1 MTLFAYKSIDTHGK
15 IIRGL
20 QDSPNLFELETRLK
34 RQRLDLISAKETRRN
49 SPQRHTIK
57 RAELITFFFNLDQFS
72 RAGVPLLDC
81 LNDLRDSMDEA
92 IFHDIIANL
101 IVLIEH
107 GNSLSQAMAQHP
119 NAFDNVTVSLIHA
132 GETSGQLPDIFR
144 HLSDAFKWQDEM
156 ATQTKNILIYPAFI
170 GMVILGVTFFLM
182 IYLVPQLAIFI
193 KSNGQNMPWQTQLL
207 LSTSEIV
214 VHDWQFILAS
224 PLLFYVAIKSAI
236 KINPGWQYH
245 LDRVKLNTWPTG
257 NVLRKIILA
266 RVAHTFAMMYGAGI
280 SILDCLSHTCAL
292 ANNQVIAQSLEQ
304 VKREIEAGNNLT
316 QSFQN
321 VGIFPPLII
330 RMLKVGE
337 ATGQLDAAL
346 LNVSYFYDRDVKDAI
361 KKAQLLIEP
370 TMTLIMGAL
379 LGWIMLAVLSPIYD
393 IISKI
398 NM

>member
-182 IYLVPQLAIFI
+182 IYLVPQIAIYI
-193 KSNGQNMPWQTQLL
+193 KSNGQNMP
-207 LSTSEIV
+207 
-214 VHDWQFILAS
+214 
-224 PLLFYVAIKSAI
+224 
-236 KINPGWQYH
+236 
-245 LDRVKLNTWPTG
+245 
-257 NVLRKIILA
+257 
-266 RVAHTFAMMYGAGI
+266 
-280 SILDCLSHTCAL
+280 
-292 ANNQVIAQSLEQ
+292 
-304 VKREIEAGNNLT
+304 
-316 QSFQN
+316 
-321 VGIFPPLII
+321 
-330 RMLKVGE
+330 
-337 ATGQLDAAL
+337 
-346 LNVSYFYDRDVKDAI
+346 
-361 KKAQLLIEP
+361 
-370 TMTLIMGAL
+370 
-379 LGWIMLAVLSPIYD
+379 
-393 IISKI
+393 
-398 NM
+398 